1 MPFHESA
8 HITCDILQ
16 SSKCWLELQT
26 DQQNMQKRVKDIL
39 FERCETVL
47 SNRQLELLQA
57 TAAKIVFECGFL
69 FDRFH
74 EENAVAFDAWG
85 VSQAIMFFFIKT

>member
-8 HITCDILQ
+8 HITSDILQ
-16 SSKCWLELQT
+16 SPKCWLELQT

-47 SNRQLELLQA
+47 SNR
-57 TAAKIVFECGFL
+57 
-69 FDRFH
+69 
-74 EENAVAFDAWG
+74 
-85 VSQAIMFFFIKT
+85 